1 MPMHRKESN
10 TCHVSYYFPHKKGAH
25 RGINKA
31 SKNRTKVMW
40 IHYIILIV
48 LYLYTL
54 HTTLDHWRAT
64 VLKLSNRNDTDGKRN
79 IICYMVGQ
87 SQNKIL
93 IEEHIQNCIQNITQ
107 IDFTN
112 KESRRLNKAKKTDKP
127 RAQEHRSPKKIP
139 RGSRKDHTQNL
150 IRIQICHIVRII
162 S

>member
-1 MPMHRKESN
+1 
-10 TCHVSYYFPHKKGAH
+10 
-25 RGINKA
+25 
-31 SKNRTKVMW
+31 MW

-64 VLKLSNRNDTDGKRN
+64 VLTLSNRNDTGGKRN

-127 RAQEHRSPKKIP
+127 RSQKPKEDTERFKERSYTNSHKNTNMSHRTYYIMTRQPDVSN
-139 RGSRKDHTQNL
+139 SSS
-150 IRIQICHIVRII
+150 QIKA
-162 S
+162 